1 MGKRKCSPDFSSKEK
16 YNVADTYNQKTDR
29 QDTAGSVYQKEI
41 FKRRSRYILVFSVL
55 TAAFLIV
62 TVLNINTGNVHIS
75 LPEILKIL
83 ARRGEGGTE
92 ANIIWKIR
100 LPRVLMAAIL
110 GGALTLSGFL
120 LQTFFSNPIAGP
132 FVLGISSGAKMMVA
146 LAMIFFLERYA
157 FVSSYTLIVAAFIGA
172 LISTG
177 FILLLS
183 RKMKH
188 MATLLVGGI
197 MIGYICS
204 AITDFVV
211 TFAEDSDIVNLHG
224 WSQGS
229 FSGMN
234 WSNVQVAVIVIGVT
248 TVLTFFLSKPIGA
261 YQLGEAY
268 AQSMSSILSAS
279 VTAFAGPISFVGIA
293 VPYLVK
299 HALRTSK
306 PLVVIPGT
314 FVGGA
319 VFCMICDLIARMA
332 FAPMELNIST
342 VTSIFGAPVVI
353 FMMVRGRKA
362 GRR

>member
-110 GGALTLSGFL
+110 GGALSLSGFL

-157 FVSSYTLIVAAFIGA
+157 FVSSYTLIVAA
-172 LISTG
+172 
-177 FILLLS
+177 LS
-183 RKMKH
+183 EH
-188 MATLLVGGI
+188 
-197 MIGYICS
+197 
-204 AITDFVV
+204 
-211 TFAEDSDIVNLHG
+211 
-224 WSQGS
+224 
-229 FSGMN
+229 
-234 WSNVQVAVIVIGVT
+234 
-248 TVLTFFLSKPIGA
+248 
-261 YQLGEAY
+261 
-268 AQSMSSILSAS
+268 
-279 VTAFAGPISFVGIA
+279 
-293 VPYLVK
+293 
-299 HALRTSK
+299 
-306 PLVVIPGT
+306 
-314 FVGGA
+314 
-319 VFCMICDLIARMA
+319 
-332 FAPMELNIST
+332 
-342 VTSIFGAPVVI
+342 
-353 FMMVRGRKA
+353 
-362 GRR
+362 